1 MSARLVN
8 GLMFVLAG
16 ITPIV
21 VYLGLGPDGAGILTM
36 ARTEQVFAYLF
47 FSLPI
52 AFMMLRKDE
61 TNNFL
66 DAGLLILVA
75 SMSMGMVADALKF
88 FAKGFFILAICF
100 IDDFSC
106 QGSTINTCK
115 ILV

>member
-88 FAKGFFILAICF
+88 FA
-100 IDDFSC
+100 
-106 QGSTINTCK
+106 
-115 ILV
+115 